1 MNEDKQRIMKDLQ
14 TLQNIGP
21 ATAERLYSI
30 GIRTSE
36 QMRRSDP
43 EELYE
48 KLKKNGN
55 GILDKCVLYQLRG
68 AILDIPWPKCKNI
81 IKYSKGR
88 LKNKIKKSGG
98 EKICQQ

>member
-1 MNEDKQRIMKDLQ
+1 MNKDKRQIMKDLQ

-21 ATAERLYSI
+21 ATAKRLYLI
-30 GIRTSE
+30 GIKTSR

-43 EELYE
+43 VELYE
-48 KLKKNGN
+48 KLKKKEG

-68 AILDIPWPKCKNI
+68 AILDIPWPKCKDI

-88 LKNKIKKSGG
+88 LKNKIEGR
-98 EKICQQ
+98 

>member
-1 MNEDKQRIMKDLQ
+1 MNKGKQQIMKELQ

-21 ATAERLYSI
+21 ATAKRLYSI

-43 EELYE
+43 EGLYE
-48 KLKKNGN
+48 KLKKRRS

-68 AILDIPWPKCKNI
+68 AILDVPWPKCKNI
-81 IKYSKGR
+81 IKFSKGR
-88 LKNKIKKSGG
+88 LKNKK
-98 EKICQQ
+98 ERR

>member
-1 MNEDKQRIMKDLQ
+1 MSKDEQPAMEDLQ
-14 TLQNIGP
+14 ILRNIGP

-30 GIRTSE
+30 GIKTSE
-36 QMRRSDP
+36 QMKLSDP

-48 KLKKNGN
+48 KLKKKEG

-68 AILDIPWPKCKNI
+68 AILDVPWPKCKNI

-88 LKNKIKKSGG
+88 LKNKIGRR
-98 EKICQQ
+98 